1 MREAK
6 QLLDWYNKN
15 KRDLPWRHTSDPYA
29 ILVSEIMLQQ
39 TQVDTVIPYYL
50 RFMDR
55 FKTLQDLAEASEDE
69 IHLYWQGLG
78 YYSRVRNLQQAT
90 KQMIENSDGH
100 VPANK
105 EALLSL
111 KGIGPYTSHAVLA
124 IAFNQPYFALD
135 GNGLRIISRLYQIEE
150 NIALKK
156 TQDHIQKLGQRF
168 VENYPAGSINQA
180 FMDLGAT
187 ICKPKNPKCIVCPL
201 RSFCKSFLNHYEKVL
216 PINIK
221 KVNKQ
226 TLTFITGIITYQ
238 DKLLLIK
245 NDQTNLLA
253 SLYHCIQ
260 YQVDTPFYFQEQFL
274 KDHQVSLKL
283 NNYLGKVKHV
293 FSHQTWLMHVYHFE
307 LDQEIDHL
315 YTKKEIDLLPISTAH
330 RKIIDLYEAFC
341 KLESQ

>member
-1 MREAK
+1 MKEAK
-6 QLLDWYNKN
+6 LLLDWYNQN

-55 FKTLQDLAEASEDE
+55 FKTLQDLARASEDE
-69 IHLYWQGLG
+69 IHSYWQGLG
-78 YYSRVRNLQQAT
+78 YYNRVRNLQLAT
-90 KQMIENSDGH
+90 IQIIENFNGK

-105 EALLSL
+105 EDLLSL
-111 KGIGPYTSHAVLA
+111 KGIGPYTSHAVCA

-135 GNGLRIISRLYQIEE
+135 GNGLRILSRFYQIED

-156 TQDHIQKLGQRF
+156 TQDKLQTLGKNF
-168 VENYPAGSINQA
+168 VIDQPASKINQA

-201 RSFCKSFLNHYEKVL
+201 RSFCKSYLNHYENVL

-226 TLTFITGIITYQ
+226 TLSFVTGVITYQ

-260 YQVDTPFYFQEQFL
+260 YDVDTPFNYQKQFFE
-274 KDHQVSLKL
+274 DYQSSLKIC
-283 NNYLGKVKHV
+283 NYLGKVKHV
-293 FSHQTWLMHVYHFE
+293 FTHLTWNMHVYHFE
-307 LDQEIDHL
+307 LDHEIENM
-315 YTKKEIDLLPISTAH
+315 YTKKEIDSLPISTAH
-330 RKIIDLYEAFC
+330 RKVIDLYESFY
-341 KLESQ
+341 KPESQ